1 MASRKTCCEVCGV
14 YRNLSTH
21 HIHPKEFKDIYPGGP
36 ENIDEPANLAVLCQG
51 CHAAVHSNKPLE
63 KLVKDLKQKTKNR
76 PSKPPVYTSNTA
88 QSQRDRKIQLELWKK
103 LIVVLQNIEHQK
115 RLEEY
120 RAVIRKI
127 SYVNSV
133 WFLECNIPEAA

>member
-1 MASRKTCCEVCGV
+1 MASQKACCEVCGV

-21 HIHPKEFKDIYPGGP
+21 HIHPKEFKDIYPGGS
-36 ENIDEPANLAVLCQG
+36 ENIDEPNNLVILCQG
-51 CHAAVHSNKPLE
+51 CHAAVHSTKSFE
-63 KLVKDLKQKTKNR
+63 KLVRDLKQKTKRR
-76 PSKPPVYTSNTA
+76 PSTPRVFKDNCE
-88 QSQRDRKIQLELWKK
+88 QSRKDRLIQLELWKK

-120 RAVIRKI
+120 RAIIQKI

-133 WFLECNIPEAA
+133 WFLDCESREAA